1 MTHDFKPN
9 DAVVRRDDPEGP
21 ILFVDR
27 VFGDAIT
34 CTNPMEEKRKIY
46 LDASQL
52 QHKEYARNVSTA
64 DGGKDG

>member
-9 DAVVRRDDPEGP
+9 DAVIRKNDLSGT

-34 CTNPMEEKRKIY
+34 CTNPMDEKRKIY
-46 LDASQL
+46 LDACQL
-52 QHKEYARNVSTA
+52 EHKVYVDKDLTN
-64 DGGKDG
+64 DGVD